1 MKPYMTLFI
10 NETTIYRVLGGPG
23 DPSRDNW
30 SFTKRLD
37 LRAMYQKHLRFQN
50 LETGRKPDF
59 KATVCPQQGCREGS
73 AICPQPPF

>member
-59 KATVCPQQGCREGS
+59 KATAAKATQG
-73 AICPQPPF
+73 P